1 MVALLHTG
9 AVAQESQNQTQ
20 QPQVE
25 QQDQGGQSAQPG
37 RLINRETQYQRNVN
51 EQGYFTA
58 GQGEILASTLIGK
71 AVYSGTSEDA
81 ERIGDVND
89 IVIAP
94 NGSAE
99 AVIVGVGGFLGIG
112 EKDVAVDFS
121 QISWVDRDGDLWFVV
136 EATKEELEGAPAFDR
151 SPTEPATAQ
160 DQGGQVQQ
168 QSAAEQ
174 NSGQTT
180 TTTTTTTQQDTAANQ
195 QQDQNQQ
202 TAANQQNQQTGANQQ
217 AGNAPDRNAMKPL
230 DMGAMRAEDLQGKR
244 VYGAN
249 NEDIG
254 EISDVLLTQDGKID
268 AFVVD
273 VGGFLG
279 MGEKE
284 VAIGMQNIDFM
295 QDNDGN
301 IVVFTPFTQA
311 QLEQSPQYSQEAY
324 QNDRNNTVL
333 MAP

>member
-1 MVALLHTG
+1 MIRTLLTTTAMAALLSTG
-9 AVAQESQNQTQ
+9 AFAQETQNQTQ

-25 QQDQGGQSAQPG
+25 QPQGEQATQPG
-37 RLINRETQYQRNVN
+37 RLINRESQYQRNIN

-71 AVYSGTSEDA
+71 GVYGSASNDA

-89 IVIAP
+89 VVIAP

-99 AVIVGVGGFLGIG
+99 AVIIGVGGFLGIG

-121 QISWVDRDGDLWFVV
+121 QVSWVDRDGERWFVV
-136 EATKEELEGAPAFDR
+136 EATKEELEAAPAFDR
-151 SPTEPATAQ
+151 SPTDPATAQ
-160 DQGGQVQQ
+160 NQGVQ
-168 QSAAEQ
+168 
-174 NSGQTT
+174 TR
-180 TTTTTTTQQDTAANQ
+180 
-195 QQDQNQQ
+195 QQ
-202 TAANQQNQQTGANQQ
+202 TAAQNTAAEQPAAGAM
-217 AGNAPDRNAMKPL
+217 PDRNAMKPV
-230 DMGAMRAEDLQGKR
+230 DMTAMRAEDLQGKR

-249 NEDIG
+249 NEDLG
-254 EISDVLLTQDGKID
+254 EIADLLMTQDGKID

-279 MGEKE
+279 VGEKE
-284 VAIGMQNIDFM
+284 VAIAMQNIDFM
-295 QDNDGN
+295 QDADGN

-311 QLEQSPQYSQEAY
+311 QLEQQSQYSQEAY

>member
-1 MVALLHTG
+1 MIRTLLTTTAVVALLHTG

-20 QPQVE
+20 QPKVE
-25 QQDQGGQSAQPG
+25 QQQGGQSAQPG

-51 EQGYFTA
+51 DQGYFTA

-71 AVYSGTSEDA
+71 AVYSGTSDDA

-121 QISWVDRDGDLWFVV
+121 QVSWIDRDGERWFVV
-136 EATKEELEGAPAFDR
+136 EATKEELEAAPAFDR

-160 DQGGQVQQ
+160 DQSGQLQQ
-168 QSAAEQ
+168 QTAAEQ
-174 NSGQTT
+174 NTGQSGQTKT
-180 TTTTTTTQQDTAANQ
+180 TTVQDTA

-202 TAANQQNQQTGANQQ
+202 TAANQQ
-217 AGNAPDRNAMKPL
+217 AGNVPDRNAMKPV

-254 EISDVLLTQDGKID
+254 EISDVLVTQDGKLD

-284 VAIGMQNIDFM
+284 VAIGTQNIDFM

-311 QLEQSPQYSQEAY
+311 QLEKSPQYSQEAY
-324 QNDRNNTVL
+324 QADRNNTVL

>member
-1 MVALLHTG
+1 MIRTLLTTTALVALLHTG
-9 AVAQESQNQTQ
+9 AMAQETQQQTE
-20 QPQVE
+20 QPQV
-25 QQDQGGQSAQPG
+25 QQNQATQPG
-37 RLINRETQYQRNVN
+37 RLINRDTQYQRNVN

-71 AVYSGTSEDA
+71 AVYGSANEDA

-89 IVIAP
+89 IVISP
-94 NGSAE
+94 NGTAE
-99 AVIVGVGGFLGIG
+99 AVIIGVGGFLGLG

-121 QISWVDRDGDLWFVV
+121 RVSWVDRDGDRWFVV
-136 EATKEELEGAPAFDR
+136 EANKEELEGAPAFDR
-151 SPTEPATAQ
+151 SPTEPEPATVQDNTGVTVQQQTAA
-160 DQGGQVQQ
+160 DQGGGQVV
-168 QSAAEQ
+168 
-174 NSGQTT
+174 
-180 TTTTTTTQQDTAANQ
+180 
-195 QQDQNQQ
+195 QDQNQQ
-202 TAANQQNQQTGANQQ
+202 TAANQNAEQQQVQTNQQQ
-217 AGNAPDRNAMKPL
+217 AGNMPDRNAMQPM
-230 DMGAMRAEDLQGKR
+230 DMATMRAEDLQGKR

-324 QNDRNNTVL
+324 QNDRNNTIL

>member
-1 MVALLHTG
+1 MIRTLLTTTAMAALLGTG
-9 AVAQESQNQTQ
+9 ALAQETQNQTQ
-20 QPQVE
+20 QPQME
-25 QQDQGGQSAQPG
+25 QPQGQATQPG
-37 RLINRETQYQRNVN
+37 RLINRESQYQRNIN

-58 GQGEILASTLIGK
+58 GQGEILASSLIGK
-71 AVYSGTSEDA
+71 GVYGSASDDA

-89 IVIAP
+89 VVIAP

-99 AVIVGVGGFLGIG
+99 AVIIGVGGFLGIG

-121 QISWVDRDGDLWFVV
+121 QVSWVDRNGERWFVV
-136 EATKEELEGAPAFDR
+136 EATKEELEAAPAFDK

-160 DQGGQVQQ
+160 GQGVQTQQ
-168 QSAAEQ
+168 QTAAEQ
-174 NSGQTT
+174 TGQTVV
-180 TTTTTTTQQDTAANQ
+180 QNQNVAANQ
-195 QQDQNQQ
+195 QPATQNQ
-202 TAANQQNQQTGANQQ
+202 ATGAM
-217 AGNAPDRNAMKPL
+217 PDRNSMQPL
-230 DMGAMRAEDLQGKR
+230 DMTAVRAEDLQGKR

-254 EISDVLLTQDGKID
+254 EISDLLVTQDGQID

-279 MGEKE
+279 IGEKE

-295 QDNDGN
+295 QDADGN
-301 IVVFTPFTQA
+301 IAVFTPFTQA
-311 QLEQSPQYSQEAY
+311 QLEQQSQYSQEGY
-324 QNDRNNTVL
+324 QTDRNNTVL